1 MPTPLGLGVARQLA
15 LPDLSQQ
22 KERG

>member
-1 MPTPLGLGVARQLA
+1 MPTPLRLGVARQLA
-15 LPDLSQQ
+15 LPELSQQ